1 MTAVLDELQ
10 LTALVTSI
18 PGLSPVGAAAI
29 LAETGDLHRFT
40 SARALVKHAGLAP
53 REKASGAFV
62 GRTKVTGQG
71 RPGLRLAAWR
81 AGWAAIRGNEVYAA
95 RLAHLTA
102 REGNK
107 LTPTPAQAA
116 VAAALLRQLH
126 AVVTTGRQW
135 DPEIATHG
143 TRRPAGLA
151 VAA

>member
-1 MTAVLDELQ
+1 VQSPPGCRRRYYRGVEGAGTARC
-10 LTALVTSI
+10 A
-18 PGLSPVGAAAI
+18 
-29 LAETGDLHRFT
+29 TGYVRSRRGIGT
-40 SARALVKHAGLAP
+40 
-53 REKASGAFV
+53 EKASGAFI

-81 AGWAAIRGNEVYAA
+81 AGWAAIKGNEVYAA

-102 REGNK
+102 RESSK
-107 LTPTPAQAA
+107 LTPTQAQAA

-143 TRRPAGLA
+143 TRRPTDLA